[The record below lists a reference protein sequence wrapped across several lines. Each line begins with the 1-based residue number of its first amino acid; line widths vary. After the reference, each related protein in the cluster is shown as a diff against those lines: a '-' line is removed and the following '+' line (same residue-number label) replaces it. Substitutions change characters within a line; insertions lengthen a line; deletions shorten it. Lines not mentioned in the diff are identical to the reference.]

1 MLLLR
6 AFLGYVNEKTSIM
19 VLVLALHSFRI
30 ENKLKD
36 DENACKNYDYCY
48 IEMPKKDK
56 NILKY
61 KHGEKSMK
69 IKLIIYADM
78 ELLFEKIGTCHNNFK
93 KSRTTKIKVHTAS

>member
-1 MLLLR
+1 
-6 AFLGYVNEKTSIM
+6 
-19 VLVLALHSFRI
+19 
-30 ENKLKD
+30 
-36 DENACKNYDYCY
+36 
-48 IEMPKKDK
+48 MPKKDK

-93 KSRTTKIKVHTAS
+93 KSRTTKIKIHTAS